1 MQVHPDILPYTEESV
16 RKTGVRTLSQ
26 LEQLYNKEV
35 RIRRAATGPFAP
47 LCLLPFFIPLKSAP
61 LHQLVVGTT
70 CMGIKH
76 PIFTRRRFDFC
87 IVDEASQI
95 SQPICLGP
103 LLYAK
108 RFVLVGDHQQL
119 PPIVQNQE
127 AR

>member
-1 MQVHPDILPYTEESV
+1 MRLTTPCQFSLSLSV
-16 RKTGVRTLSQ
+16 
-26 LEQLYNKEV
+26 
-35 RIRRAATGPFAP
+35 
-47 LCLLPFFIPLKSAP
+47 
-61 LHQLVVGTT
+61 QLVVGTT

-76 PIFTRRRFDFC
+76 PIFTHRRFDFC

-103 LLYAK
+103 LFYAK

>member
-1 MQVHPDILPYTEESV
+1 MRHETNGTFVPFNISPLSV
-16 RKTGVRTLSQ
+16 
-26 LEQLYNKEV
+26 
-35 RIRRAATGPFAP
+35 
-47 LCLLPFFIPLKSAP
+47 
-61 LHQLVVGTT
+61 QLVVGTT

-103 LLYAK
+103 LFYAK